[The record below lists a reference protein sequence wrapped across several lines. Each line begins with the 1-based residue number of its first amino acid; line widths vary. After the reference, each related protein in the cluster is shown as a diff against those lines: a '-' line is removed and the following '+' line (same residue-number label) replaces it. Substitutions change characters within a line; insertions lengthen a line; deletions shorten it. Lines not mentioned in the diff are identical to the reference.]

1 MIPIAISLT
10 IFVISMIAYSLFR
23 IPSRVCRNV
32 RDKSLIFENR
42 TAARRF
48 EDLLAKGDTES
59 VHRILKALQQRGD
72 IDIFE
77 SEKEIY
83 VSGHRSVSADKR
95 RKIKRGLLVSDY
107 DPVEDFRNLSVMS
120 RFNPDA
126 RVTNAMK
133 DLYVSKHE
141 TVSTTDHE
149 ESKDDLFAS
158 DYDIGELLE
167 NLTMRSGWIHAAQT
181 PS

>member
-1 MIPIAISLT
+1 MTSILLTMIM
-10 IFVISMIAYSLFR
+10 ISMIAYSLFR
-23 IPSRVCRNV
+23 IPSRACRNV
-32 RDKSLIFENR
+32 RDKSLIVDNL
-42 TAARRF
+42 ALAGRF
-48 EDLLAKGDTES
+48 GDLLANGDVES

-77 SEKEIY
+77 SQKEIY

-95 RKIKRGLLVSDY
+95 RKITRGLLVSDY
-107 DPVEDFRNLSVMS
+107 DPVADFRNLSVMS

-133 DLYVSKHE
+133 NLYVSKHE

-158 DYDIGELLE
+158 DYEIGELLE
-167 NLTMRSGWIHAAQT
+167 NLTIRSGWIHAAQT